1 MEKLLHR
8 GSGVFGKLPRKR
20 LQDMLKSS
28 DERLDS
34 FWSGGLT
41 DEDVHRCLW
50 MLTRILPNMKVWGL
64 QVKTY
69 KEAYRKCK
77 MAANRTKMLMGEQ
90 GFEMMVASILRFESA
105 TDGLAG
111 VARDHGFMDK
121 WMIVDL
127 KKKSVPQART
137 TSAAS
142 GSGSQNARIQM
153 LEEQL
158 AAARA
163 EAAAAP
169 APARSNGAQVPEPHG
184 AAPQTPQAAAQPH
197 GAAPAPARSSE
208 PLPSSQEQEAAITT
222 QVPPLTPS
230 PPQEHQAEITTGRV
244 ATGPVDISEPLETV
258 TDEQQPPEMAVPE
271 VLPQEQQVDLAQQQ
285 VVVSEQTPASA
296 RGNLSDAQV
305 DLINRRRQVALAKLR
320 ARRMSGSGSGVGS
333 DQPMP
338 LMDQERG
345 DVAAGVLASA
355 QDNERH
361 SAQRA
366 DVPTCVI
373 CHDVIVPGISIAA
386 VTSLPC
392 GHTYHTGCITQYA
405 ECKGCGLAEACPF
418 KCHQSSSIDL
428 HDDDE
433 DTVVRPALRRNG
445 SFMEEMAASMA
456 ASTALQ

>member
-1 MEKLLHR
+1 M
-8 GSGVFGKLPRKR
+8 
-20 LQDMLKSS
+20 QDMLKAS

-34 FWSGGLT
+34 FWSGGLP

-50 MLTRILPNMKVWGL
+50 MLTRITPNMKVNLL

-69 KEAYRKCK
+69 KEACRKCK
-77 MAANRTKMLMGEQ
+77 AAASRTKVVMGEQ
-90 GFEMMVASILRFESA
+90 RFEMMVASILRFESA

-184 AAPQTPQAAAQPH
+184 AAP
-197 GAAPAPARSSE
+197 APARSPE
-208 PLPSSQEQEAAITT
+208 PLPSPPAPQAAITP
-222 QVPPLTPS
+222 QAPPPTLSPPPTPS
-230 PPQEHQAEITTGRV
+230 PERQVSPEITTGRV

-258 TDEQQPPEMAVPE
+258 TDEQQPPETAVPE
-271 VLPQEQQVDLAQQQ
+271 VLPQEQQVVVSQQQ

-305 DLINRRRQVALAKLR
+305 DLINRRRQEALAKRR
-320 ARRMSGSGSGVGS
+320 ARRTSGSGSGVGS

-355 QDNERH
+355 QDNERR
-361 SAQRA
+361 SAQRHEL
-366 DVPTCVI
+366 PTCVI
-373 CHDVIVPGISIAA
+373 CRDVIVPGINIED

-392 GHTYHTGCITQYA
+392 GHTYHTECITRYA
-405 ECKGCGLAEACPF
+405 ECKGCGLEQACPL
-418 KCHQSSSIDL
+418 KCHQSMMVDV

-433 DTVVRPALRRNG
+433 VDTVVRPALRRDG
-445 SFMEEMAASMA
+445 TFIEEMAASMA
-456 ASTALQ
+456 ASTALE